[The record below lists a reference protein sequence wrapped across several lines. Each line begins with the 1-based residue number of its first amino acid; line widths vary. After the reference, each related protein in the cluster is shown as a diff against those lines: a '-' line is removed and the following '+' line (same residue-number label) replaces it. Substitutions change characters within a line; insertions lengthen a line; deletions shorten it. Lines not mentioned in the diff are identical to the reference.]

1 MPAHVSR
8 AKLIA
13 AFAAI
18 YIIWGST
25 YLAIKFAIESI
36 PPFMVGGVRFL
47 IAGAVLYAWGRIKSG
62 VKPTR
67 EHWREGLV
75 LGVFLLGVGNGCV
88 VWAQQRTPSGITA
101 LVVAIVPLMVVLI
114 EWLRPGGKNPG
125 VAAMA
130 GVIIGLMGMAL
141 LIGPSAFLGASDVQ
155 PIAAAVLLMGSLSWS
170 AATVFGRRA
179 AVPPVPPL
187 ASAIQLFGGGISLMI
202 TSAVAGEFGDVEPA
216 GISLRAALA
225 VVYLIIFGSIVAFSA
240 YSWLLRVASPTK
252 ISTYAYVN
260 PIVAMLLGW
269 SVAREEMSARVLIA
283 AVIVLAGVAL
293 ITRKKTG

>member
-25 YLAIKFAIESI
+25 YLAIKFAIETI

-62 VKPTR
+62 VEPTR
-67 EHWREGLV
+67 EQWRQGLI

-125 VAAMA
+125 VAAMT
-130 GVIIGLMGMAL
+130 GVIIGLIGMAL
-141 LIGPSAFLGASDVQ
+141 LIGPSAFMGASDVQ
-155 PIAAAVLLMGSLSWS
+155 PAAAAFLLLGSLSWS
-170 AATVFGRRA
+170 AATVFGKRA

-202 TSAVAGEFGDVEPA
+202 ASAIAGELGDVEPA
-216 GISLRAALA
+216 GISLRAALSLL
-225 VVYLIIFGSIVAFSA
+225 YLIIFGSIVAFSA
-240 YSWLLRVASPTK
+240 YSWLLRVASPTR

-260 PIVAMLLGW
+260 PIVAMFLGW
-269 SVAREEMSARVLIA
+269 AVAREEMSARVLIA

-293 ITRKKTG
+293 ITRKKG